1 MPSPRLTRAQTF
13 AFALPGGPLGA
24 IALPPL
30 VFLPNYFN
38 ATLGVPLAAVS
49 AIFLLSRVSDILI
62 DPLIGGAQDRTR
74 NKIGG
79 RKAWMLFGL
88 APLCAL
94 LWLVFIAWRP
104 GASPVLIGASVL
116 AMYAAYSALLIAHL
130 GWAGELAPDYHG
142 RTRILGFVQA
152 ASAAGT
158 IIVLILPTIAGLAGL
173 GEPAMRVHLMGWAL
187 IAALPLTVLAA
198 VKFVPEPGAA
208 PSPRIT
214 WRTAFA
220 AIAENR
226 ALRFVLGA
234 DFAVG
239 VSQGVAGTLFVFYFQ
254 YKLGF
259 TREAELLVLL
269 YFVAALAGIPLWMRV
284 ARGGAK
290 HKTMALAC
298 LFAAGMACAL
308 PILPPNL
315 FWLSALG
322 IFFAGLPNGAHI
334 LLLRAMMVDA
344 VDEDEVKTGAR
355 RAGLFFGL
363 LLTTSKAGAALGPL
377 TLAVLALYG
386 FDGKLGAGNA
396 PAAMN
401 ALTILFVAPQ
411 VLLYLFAAWAMRS
424 YPLDETR
431 QRALR
436 AELDSRAAA

>member
-1 MPSPRLTRAQTF
+1 MPSPKLTRAQLL
-13 AFALPGGPLGA
+13 AFVLPAAPLGA

-38 ATLGVPLAAVS
+38 AALGVPLAAVS
-49 AIFLLSRVSDILI
+49 VIFLLSRVSDIVI

-74 NKIGG
+74 AKMGA

-94 LWLVFIAWRP
+94 LWLVFSGWAP
-104 GASPVLIGASVL
+104 GVSPVLIGASVL

-142 RTRILGFVQA
+142 RTRILGYVQA

-158 IIVLILPTIAGLAGL
+158 ILVLILPAIAGLAGL
-173 GEPAMRVHLMGWAL
+173 GNPATRVHLMGWVL
-187 IAALPLTVLAA
+187 IAALPLTIFIAA
-198 VKFVPEPGAA
+198 RFVPEPQTEHGPPITLKAA
-208 PSPRIT
+208 
-214 WRTAFA
+214 FV
-220 AIAENR
+220 AIAQNR
-226 ALRFVLGA
+226 ALRFLLGA

-259 TREAELLVLL
+259 SREAELLVLI
-269 YFVAALAGIPLWMRV
+269 YFVAALAGVPLWLRV
-284 ARGGAK
+284 ARNGAK
-290 HKTMALAC
+290 HKTMAMAC
-298 LFAAGMACAL
+298 LFAAAMAAII
-308 PILPPNL
+308 PVLPPKL
-315 FWLSALG
+315 FWLAALG

-334 LLLRAMMVDA
+334 FLLRAMMVDV
-344 VDEDEVKTGAR
+344 VDEDEVKAGKR

-377 TLAVLALYG
+377 TLAALAVSG

-396 PAAMN
+396 PSAMN
-401 ALTILFVAPQ
+401 ALTLLFIAPQ
-411 VLLYLFAAWAMRS
+411 VLLYLFAAWTMRT
-424 YPLDETR
+424 YPLDEAR

-436 AELDSRAAA
+436 TELDLRAAS

>member
-1 MPSPRLTRAQTF
+1 MAAPILTRAQTL

-38 ATLGVPLAAVS
+38 ATLGAPLAAVS
-49 AIFLLSRVSDILI
+49 AIFLLSRVSDIII
-62 DPLIGGAQDRTR
+62 DPLLGGAQDRTR
-74 NKIGG
+74 AAMGP

-88 APLCAL
+88 IPLCAL
-94 LWLVFIAWRP
+94 LWLVFIGWAP
-104 GASPVLIGASVL
+104 GASPALIGASVL
-116 AMYAAYSALLIAHL
+116 AMYAAYSAVLIAHL

-142 RTRILGFVQA
+142 RTRMLGFVQA

-158 IIVLILPTIAGLAGL
+158 IIVLILPAIAGLAGL
-173 GEPAMRVHLMGWAL
+173 GEPAMRVHLMGWVL
-187 IAALPLTVLAA
+187 IAALPLTILLA
-198 VKFVPEPGAA
+198 VKFVPEP
-208 PSPRIT
+208 
-214 WRTAFA
+214 RTARGEPIKLRAAFA

-226 ALRFVLGA
+226 ALRFLLGA

-239 VSQGVAGTLFVFYFQ
+239 VSQGVAGTLFVFFFQ

-259 TREAELLVLL
+259 TREAELLVLI
-269 YFVAALAGIPLWMRV
+269 YFLAALIGIPLWMRV

-290 HKTMALAC
+290 HRTMALAC
-298 LFAAGMACAL
+298 LFAAIIAATL

-315 FWLSALG
+315 FWLAAIG
-322 IFFAGLPNGAHI
+322 IFLAGLPNGAHI
-334 LLLRAMMVDA
+334 LLLRAMMVDV

-355 RAGLFFGL
+355 HAGLFFGL

-377 TLAVLALYG
+377 TLAVLAFYG

-396 PAAMN
+396 PAAMT
-401 ALTILFVAPQ
+401 ALTFLFIAPQ
-411 VLLYLFAAWAMRS
+411 VLLYLFAAWIMRA
-424 YPLDETR
+424 YPLDEAR

-436 AELDSRAAA
+436 AQLDLRAAP